1 MPMTDLQVDE
11 LSWGVLSNAVGPRA
25 RLLRNLLRMRA
36 SMVSEPYGLPAGSL
50 TVLSLVSANQ
60 GCSPSALA
68 DRSGLFK
75 ANVVSI
81 VNELEERSL
90 VRRVRSEQDR
100 RYKAVS
106 LTEQGRDLME
116 ALNAEM
122 ATIEASI
129 QEEFGLQEMAQF
141 TEYLDRAIAALTKHS
156 AK

>member
-1 MPMTDLQVDE
+1 MTDLQVDE

-25 RLLRNLLRMRA
+25 RLLRNILRMRA

-50 TVLSLVSANQ
+50 TVLSLISANQ

-81 VNELEERSL
+81 VNELEERSF
-90 VRRVRSEQDR
+90 VRRIRSKQDR

-106 LTEQGRDLME
+106 LTERGRDLME
-116 ALNAEM
+116 TLNAEM
-122 ATIEASI
+122 TNIEASI
-129 QEEFGLQEMAQF
+129 QREFEPQEMAQF
-141 TEYLDRAIAALTKHS
+141 TGYLDRAIAALTKNS
-156 AK
+156 VK

>member
-1 MPMTDLQVDE
+1 MTDLQVDE

-36 SMVSEPYGLPAGSL
+36 AMVSEPFGLPAGSL

-90 VRRVRSEQDR
+90 VRRVRSKQDR

-106 LTEQGRDLME
+106 LTALGLDLMDT
-116 ALNAEM
+116 LNAEM

-129 QEEFGLQEMAQF
+129 QREFEPHEMAQF
-141 TEYLDRAIAALTKHS
+141 TEYLDRAITALTMNS